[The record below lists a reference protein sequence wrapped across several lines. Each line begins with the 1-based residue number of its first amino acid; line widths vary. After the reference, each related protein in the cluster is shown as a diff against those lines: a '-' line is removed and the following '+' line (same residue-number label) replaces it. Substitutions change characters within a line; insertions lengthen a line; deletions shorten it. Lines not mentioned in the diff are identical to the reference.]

1 MCELIN
7 QISNGLY
14 KGFIDKFYPYGDQFK
29 PQLLVNDRRRKM
41 DVLSS
46 IIEELRNSQSFMF
59 SVAFI
64 TESGLATLK
73 SHLLDLHMQGI
84 KGRIITSTYQY
95 FNKPK
100 IFQELLKLKNVEIR
114 IAETEG
120 FHSKGYIFDHGLH
133 TSLIVGSSNLTANAL
148 KVNYEWNVK
157 LTSLDNGDLVDHFH
171 SQFEEMWQVAK
182 PLTQIWIAQY
192 KNDYEAKQLPVV
204 AEHPG
209 IYQVN
214 RLADA
219 LTIKPNKMQVAAL
232 SGIASIRDSGESRGL
247 VVSATGTGKTYLSA
261 FDVRSVSPK
270 RLLFIAHREQI
281 LKKAKIDF
289 QRVLGGLE
297 EDFGIL
303 SGNIKDVDA
312 KYLFATVQTISKW
325 STLEQFAETTFDY
338 IIIDESHRA
347 GAKTY
352 QRIIDYFKPEFL
364 LGMTATPERTDGYD
378 LFKLFHYNIAYEIRL
393 QEALEEEMLA
403 PFHYYGVTD
412 LEIDGEV
419 YDTENFSRLISDE
432 RVRHILEKIDY
443 YGHSGEETCGLI
455 FCSTKQESHILSEKL
470 NNYGLR
476 TVALTGDD
484 NQEMRIDQVTKLESG
499 ELDYILTVDI
509 FNEGIDIPK
518 INQVVMLR
526 QTESSIIFVQQL
538 GRGLR
543 KHDQKSFLTV
553 IDFIGNHENNY
564 LIPIALYG
572 DQTYNKDRLRKH
584 LVARSQSI
592 PGTSTV
598 NFEQIAEEKIYQAI
612 DQKNMSLKRDLDDD
626 YQLLKNRLGHQ
637 PMMMDFI
644 KHNMRDPM
652 LYVEYSKSYF
662 NYVTKKE
669 KIIDPPMSINGQKTL
684 EIVGL
689 HLANGVRPEEPHLLK
704 SLIGQKEVKLKDINQ
719 ALVDRYQVKPL
730 EGKKLKSVL
739 RNVNLLFM
747 KENYQRKQ
755 VSLQERYQIKLINY
769 DEKRKVFS
777 RSDNFSQLVREPVFI
792 NYLTD
797 QLEYSESVYLSKMEQ
812 SQQIDG
818 LLLYQKYT
826 RKDVFRILG
835 WDENPIAQNVGG
847 YLISNDKKFCPIFV
861 NYHKED
867 NISETTKYEDTF
879 INPELMQWMSKSKR
893 TLKSPDVQAIRQHK
907 DHGMRLPL
915 FIKKHNDEGISFYYM
930 GDVLPIEDSFEEEL
944 MQTGNKP
951 VSVVKIHLK
960 FKIPVERGLYNYITK
975 PIEKSAD

>member
-1 MCELIN
+1 MSELIN
-7 QISNGLY
+7 HVSDGLH
-14 KGFIDKFYPYGDQFK
+14 KGFIDRHYPYGDQFK
-29 PQLLVNDRRRKM
+29 PKLLVNDRKRKL
-41 DVLSS
+41 DVLST
-46 IIEELRNSQSFMF
+46 IVDELKSSQGFMF

-73 SHLLDLHMQGI
+73 SHLLDLHIKGI
-84 KGRIITSTYQY
+84 KGRIITSTYQF

-100 IFQELLKLKNVEIR
+100 IFQELLKLKNVEVR

-120 FHSKGYIFDHGLH
+120 FHSKGYIFDQGQH

-157 LTSLDNGDLVDHFH
+157 LTSLENGELVDHFH
-171 SQFEEMWQVAK
+171 NQFEEMWSLAK

-192 KNDYEAKQLPVV
+192 KDEYEARELPVV

-209 IYQVN
+209 VYQVN
-214 RLADA
+214 RLAEA
-219 LTIKPNKMQVAAL
+219 LTIEPNKMQIAAL
-232 SGIASIRDSGESRGL
+232 NGIASIRDQGENRGL

-261 FDVRSVSPK
+261 FDVRAVNPK
-270 RLLFIAHREQI
+270 RLLFIVHREQI
-281 LKKAKIDF
+281 LKKAKVDF
-289 QRVLGGLE
+289 QKVLGGLD

-303 SGNIKDVDA
+303 SGNIKDIDA
-312 KYLFATVQTISKW
+312 RYLFATVQTMSKKA
-325 STLEQFAETTFDY
+325 TLDQFTEDMFDY

-347 GAKTY
+347 GAETY
-352 QRIIDYFKPEFL
+352 QRIIDYFKPKFL

-393 QEALEEEMLA
+393 QEALEEDMLA
-403 PFHYYGVTD
+403 PFHYFGVTD
-412 LEIDGEV
+412 LEIEGEV
-419 YDTENFSRLISDE
+419 FETDKFKQLTSAE

-455 FCSTKQESHILSEKL
+455 FCSTKVESYTLSEKL
-470 NNYGLR
+470 NQLGLR

-484 NQEMRIDQVTKLESG
+484 DQQERIDQVTKLEAG

-518 INQVVMLR
+518 INQVIMLR

-543 KHDQKSFLTV
+543 KHDQKSYLTV

-572 DQTYNKDRLRKH
+572 DLSYNKDRLRKH
-584 LVARSQSI
+584 LVTRSQSI

-598 NFEQIAEEKIYQAI
+598 NFEQIAEEKIFQAI

-626 YQLLKNRLGHQ
+626 YQLLKNKLGHQ
-637 PMMMDFI
+637 PMMMDFV

-662 NYVTKKE
+662 NYVMKKE
-669 KIIDPPMSINGQKTL
+669 KVIDPPLSVKGQKVL
-684 EIVGL
+684 EIVSM
-689 HLANGVRPEEPHLLK
+689 HLANGVRPEEPCLLK
-704 SLIGQKEVKLKDINQ
+704 RLINQ
-719 ALVDRYQVKPL
+719 DEVSLADFNQVLIDHYQVKPL
-730 EGKKLKSVL
+730 NEPRLKTIL
-739 RNVNLLFM
+739 RNVNLLFL

-755 VSLQERYQIKLINY
+755 VSLQERYQIKLVNY
-769 DEKRKVFS
+769 DNVRKVFS
-777 RSDNFSQLVREPVFI
+777 RSNEFESLVKESEFITYLNDQLV
-792 NYLTD
+792 
-797 QLEYSESVYLSKMEQ
+797 YSESLYLSKMEQ

-835 WDENPIAQNVGG
+835 WEENPIAQNVGG
-847 YLISNDKKFCPIFV
+847 YLISKDKKYCPIFV

-867 NISETTKYEDTF
+867 DISDTTKYEDTF
-879 INPELMQWMSKSKR
+879 INPELLQWMSKSKR

-907 DHGMRLPL
+907 EHGMRLPL
-915 FIKKHNDEGISFYYM
+915 FIKKHNDEGIAFYYM
-930 GDVLPIEDSFEEEL
+930 GDVLPVEDSFEEEL
-944 MQTGNKP
+944 METGKKP
-951 VSVVKIHLK
+951 VSVVKTHLK
-960 FKIPVERGLYNYITK
+960 LKIPVEKGLYDYITK
-975 PIEKSAD
+975 PIEKTAD